1 MIFSNKIFKI
11 TSGKNA
17 TLFQKD
23 ENTLNLYLFDKTL
36 KKYNI
41 LLNNKKNCVFVKEFE
56 YQKIIQLNN
65 ETLCIC
71 NNNYITTINEKQL

>member
-41 LLNNKKNCVFVKEFE
+41 LLNNKKNCVFVKEFD
-56 YQKIIQLNN
+56 YQKIIQLKKNFFNN
-65 ETLCIC
+65 F
-71 NNNYITTINEKQL
+71 